1 MITHVAEASECS
13 GRLVLWLDPEVRCT
27 PALVEAPVRLAA
39 AYGAEVETI
48 AVSGAYDN
56 GVPVGLVATVS
67 HDETSSGSGEHHFA
81 LLVERHRRI
90 VERAGR
96 QHGVTVRHTVAS
108 GDPVD
113 RISQMCFARGPW
125 NIVALTRVPALGG
138 HSLVSS
144 LLANVSGATAFLLCG
159 THRENVADRV
169 VVIAEDVDRLPS
181 MLRVAD
187 RLSSADGI
195 IHVVIGAETA
205 AEHAELEA
213 QARLITAGANNVAF
227 DMAGPTF
234 GLPGA
239 LLERL
244 AQLKPSLV
252 IARFGGSCLAD
263 GRQLARAS
271 AAMHTPILLVR

>member
-48 AVSGAYDN
+48 AVSGAYDDDI
-56 GVPVGLVATVS
+56 PVGLVATAS
-67 HDETSSGSGEHHFA
+67 HDETGGSSGEHQFA

-96 QHGVTVRHTVAS
+96 LHGVTVRHTVAN

-125 NIVALTRVPALGG
+125 NIVALTRVPAFGG

-159 THRENVADRV
+159 SHRDNVSDRV

-187 RLSSADGI
+187 RLSPDGM

-213 QARLITAGANNVAF
+213 QARLITAGAKNVAF

-271 AAMHTPILLVR
+271 AAMRTPILLVR

>member
-27 PALVEAPVRLAA
+27 PALIEAPVRFAA

-48 AVSGAYDN
+48 AVSEAYDDDI
-56 GVPVGLVATVS
+56 PVGLVATAS
-67 HDETSSGSGEHHFA
+67 QDETDGTSGDRHFA

-96 QHGVTVRHTVAS
+96 LHGVRVRHTVAS

-138 HSLVSS
+138 HALVSS

-159 THRENVADRV
+159 THRDNVADRV
-169 VVIAEDVDRLPS
+169 VVIGEDVDRLPS

-187 RLSSADGI
+187 RLSPADGM

-213 QARLITAGANNVAF
+213 QARLITAGAKNVAF

-244 AQLKPSLV
+244 AQLKPRLV

-271 AAMHTPILLVR
+271 AAMRAPILLVR